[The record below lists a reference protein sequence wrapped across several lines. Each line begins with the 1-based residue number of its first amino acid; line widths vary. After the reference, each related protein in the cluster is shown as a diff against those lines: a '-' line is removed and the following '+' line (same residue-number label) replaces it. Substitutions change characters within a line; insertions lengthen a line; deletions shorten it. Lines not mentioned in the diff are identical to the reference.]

1 MSAVRPLVRIGG
13 RVVADL
19 LRRDP
24 SAVDVPRR
32 DRIDAGLE
40 WLCRAQDQGSDRG
53 FSYGYTVRGGWQPSY
68 VETTGYIIT
77 TFLAAAERL
86 GRPELAQ
93 RAVEAGD
100 WLLSVQLADGSFP
113 NPGLS
118 ESAGVVFDT
127 GQDLFGLLA
136 LAERGHG
143 ERFDEAARHAMGWL
157 VKVADHEGRWTRN
170 TFNSIPHVYNSRVA
184 WAQAK
189 AALRFDDEAAAVV
202 ARANLDWACSQQR
215 ANGWFDNCA
224 FTPDAPPFTHTT
236 AYAGR
241 GLLEA
246 GRLLGESR
254 YVDAA
259 RGVAEA
265 ASRHLDDRGNLPGR
279 ISAADEVA
287 AGSTCL
293 TGSAQFAIIWFK
305 LATTDHDSGFRRCG
319 LSAVDAVSRQQDLDG
334 PAETRGA
341 IKGSHP
347 VWGRYAPLGYPNWA
361 TKFFVDAL
369 FLAIDAAADEPGID

>member
-1 MSAVRPLVRIGG
+1 MSSITPVIRIGTRAALDLARRAPSDDRPG
-13 RVVADL
+13 YEERV
-19 LRRDP
+19 
-24 SAVDVPRR
+24 
-32 DRIDAGLE
+32 DAGLA

-77 TFLAAAERL
+77 TFLQAAERL
-86 GRPELAQ
+86 GRPELTE

-100 WLLSVQLADGSFP
+100 WLLSAQLADGSFP

-118 ESAGVVFDT
+118 PTDGVVFDT

-136 LAERGHG
+136 LAEKGHG
-143 ERFDEAARHAMGWL
+143 ERFDDGARQAMTWL
-157 VKVADHEGRWTRN
+157 VKVADDESRWTRN

-189 AALRFDDEAAAVV
+189 AALRFDDEAAAAV
-202 ARANLDWACSQQR
+202 ARANLDWACSQQLD
-215 ANGWFDNCA
+215 NGWFDNCA
-224 FTPDAPPFTHTT
+224 FTVGAPPFTHTT

-246 GRLLGESR
+246 GLLLDDQR

-259 RGVAEA
+259 VGVARA
-265 ASRHLDDRGNLPGR
+265 AGRHLRADGRLPGR
-279 ISAADEVA
+279 IGTDDTAASSSV
-287 AGSTCL
+287 CL
-293 TGSAQFAIIWFK
+293 TGSAQFAIIWFT
-305 LATTDHDSGFRRCG
+305 LAAASGDAIMVDWARR
-319 LSAVDAVSRQQDLDG
+319 AVDAVGRQQDLGG
-334 PAETRGA
+334 PDETRGA
-341 IKGSHP
+341 IKGSSP

-361 TKFFVDAL
+361 TKFFVDAV
-369 FLAIDAAADEPGID
+369 FGAIDADAGEPS